1 MKKLFFLLIM
11 ASAILM
17 KTGSMARADSY
28 IVTIAD
34 IEANPGTEVNVPVT
48 VDGFKNVSVIE
59 MRFVFDDKVLDASA
73 VDNYLQNIHSGI
85 RGRLAYN
92 LINEST
98 IAINW
103 YTTNPI
109 NIEDGAKLFDLH
121 FLFCGDGSDCPA
133 DALSNIVF
141 DRKYT
146 SVHIGRITDNTLEEV
161 DLTMIDGSVRNI
173 ASPKILTLATD
184 GEGNL
189 KANGEPYSTPLTIS
203 EGGTVS
209 LEALPATGWEFNQ
222 WTDQMDNVV
231 SNEALFDYTMPG
243 EDMTLTAGFSLKSYE
258 ITAEAVPGEGGSV
271 SGTGEFEHGEVVT
284 LTASPAEGYEFRH
297 WREDDSV
304 VEDDPTYSFTA
315 TSDRELTAHFSEEAA
330 ELFIISL
337 ESDPEDAGS
346 LSGSGSYEEGEEVSI
361 SASPNTGY
369 HFIRWTDAEGEE
381 ITTNASFTYT
391 MPATDVSF
399 TAHFGL
405 NSYEITASADPDE
418 GGTINGEGTYDHGE
432 EVTLE
437 ATPSEEYYFRYWGE
451 NGEEISGDRSFTF
464 TASADR
470 HLIAY
475 FDVEDP
481 EFYTLSLVTDPADSG
496 TLSGG
501 GQYPAE
507 AQRTVSVAPNEGYE
521 LLQWTGHDGEVIST
535 NESFEYIM
543 PDHDVTL
550 TAHLELKSHE
560 ITLAASPEEG
570 GSVTGGGTYDHGEE
584 VTVTASPAEGYEFR
598 HWREDGQVIT
608 ENPSLTFT
616 AQEDRSLTAHFTPL
630 YTLTL
635 LADPE
640 EGGSVTGAGEYEEG
654 EEVSLSASPET
665 SYVFSEWADE
675 DGQTVSTEAAFT
687 FTMPAEHTT
696 LTASF
701 TEEDVP
707 VYTLTLLAD
716 PEEGGSVTGAGEYE
730 EGEEVSL
737 SASPETGYAF
747 TEWTDEDGQTV
758 STEAAFTFTMPAEHT
773 TLTAHFTEEA
783 PETFEVTFEVDLSRA
798 ITHGLLED
806 FDPGTH
812 QIFISGEMTD
822 WSEPGDDPDNQLMEK
837 TSNDPLVYRKVFH
850 LEEGSYEYKY
860 FSDYLGNGWEGGEW
874 EGDPNREVE
883 VSADM
888 VIEDQF
894 GPDDLPVSEIETIDL
909 KIYPNPASTRL
920 TIESDREMIR
930 IRIIDMIGQTIYTGE
945 ATPFSHTIDTSG
957 LPNGVY
963 ILRVETTAGIT
974 TERIQISGN

>member
-1 MKKLFFLLIM
+1 MYPRVFVRPFFSSRHPFSAWFEPKHFSIMKKLFFLLIM

-550 TAHLELKSHE
+550 TAHLELRSYE

-570 GSVTGGGTYDHGEE
+570 GSVTGGGIYDHGEE
-584 VTVTASPAEGYEFR
+584 VTVTASPTEGYEFR

-665 SYVFSEWADE
+665 
-675 DGQTVSTEAAFT
+675 
-687 FTMPAEHTT
+687 
-696 LTASF
+696 
-701 TEEDVP
+701 
-707 VYTLTLLAD
+707 
-716 PEEGGSVTGAGEYE
+716 
-730 EGEEVSL
+730 
-737 SASPETGYAF
+737 GYAF
-747 TEWTDEDGQTV
+747 TEWADEDGQTV

-806 FDPGTH
+806 FDPETH

-837 TSNDPLVYRKVFH
+837 TSDDPLVYRKVFH

-963 ILRVETTAGIT
+963 ILHVETTAGIT